1 MLDNS
6 AHWILSY
13 WIALHLL
20 ETKLDFNRIRKIANI
35 TIDKNMISGYLHA
48 RKIRLVDYFHQF
60 TQILI
65 ILLSID
71 LIDFQYLIVNQKQ
84 IVHFNSIYGNR
95 VYYFIQNQTIHQQP
109 LASIVKKTELLLSS
123 PKTSLQ
129 IVY

>member
-1 MLDNS
+1 
-6 AHWILSY
+6 
-13 WIALHLL
+13 
-20 ETKLDFNRIRKIANI
+20 
-35 TIDKNMISGYLHA
+35 MIFGYLHA

-60 TQILI
+60 SQILI

-71 LIDFQYLIVNQKQ
+71 LIDFQFLIVNQKP

-109 LASIVKKTELLLSS
+109 LASIVKKTEFLLSS